1 MTILEQILAGLQQK
15 FAGVDTAILTR
26 IATKKAEGVTDE
38 TKVNSIIEGISF
50 SDVLNSYGDFR
61 AGDASKTAVSNY
73 EKKHN
78 LKDGKSIENPNP
90 NPNPNPKLEDKTDDM
105 AAIIANAVSAAV
117 KPLSDKLTNVNEYF
131 FSNDKTRIAMSG
143 DGRHIYCSCYMAN
156 VGLLRSTDFLE
167 TAEPFKPDNC
177 YSVYSIA
184 CNGRGNLVAIV
195 CKNINNKYDLMLS
208 GDYGKTWWVSNGLK
222 DSTVPLMGVEMSHSG
237 RYIVAYASSP
247 NYTVHELY
255 VSSDYGETFSS
266 EIFRGPITKIA
277 ISGDGKYML
286 CCCNRESSSKLYY
299 AYYSGDYGKT
309 WTKITD
315 SSFSARTLAISYDGK
330 YMVIEGGY
338 SYSGARISAD
348 YGKTWALKHSVIGNS
363 FALGLSSDGK
373 YAIAQESSSPYRMF
387 KSSDYLGSFT
397 EINTAPLTSGIR
409 ANYRFI
415 IMNKNR
421 L

>member
-1 MTILEQILAGLQQK
+1 MSVLKRRSNNIKDGQY
-15 FAGVDTAILTR
+15 V
-26 IATKKAEGVTDE
+26 IA
-38 TKVNSIIEGISF
+38 F
-50 SDVLNSYGDFR
+50 SDSR
-61 AGDASKTAVSNY
+61 ALIDISKDCGMTWTR
-73 EKKHN
+73 KQ
-78 LKDGKSIENPNP
+78 P
-90 NPNPNPKLEDKTDDM
+90 
-105 AAIIANAVSAAV
+105 
-117 KPLSDKLTNVNEYF
+117 SDLTNVNEYF

-195 CKNINNKYDLMLS
+195 CKNNNNKYDLMLS

-222 DSTVPLMGVEMSHSG
+222 DSTVHLMGVEMSHSG

-315 SSFSARTLAISYDGK
+315 SK
-330 YMVIEGGY
+330 
-338 SYSGARISAD
+338 
-348 YGKTWALKHSVIGNS
+348 IG
-363 FALGLSSDGK
+363 
-373 YAIAQESSSPYRMF
+373 
-387 KSSDYLGSFT
+387 
-397 EINTAPLTSGIR
+397 R
-409 ANYRFI
+409 ASCRE
-415 IMNKNR
+415 R
-421 L
+421 V

>member
-1 MTILEQILAGLQQK
+1 M
-15 FAGVDTAILTR
+15 
-26 IATKKAEGVTDE
+26 
-38 TKVNSIIEGISF
+38 S
-50 SDVLNSYGDFR
+50 VLKR
-61 AGDASKTAVSNY
+61 RSN
-73 EKKHN
+73 N
-78 LKDGKSIENPNP
+78 IKDGQYV
-90 NPNPNPKLEDKTDDM
+90 
-105 AAIIANAVSAAV
+105 IAFSSSRALIDIS
-117 KPLSDKLTNVNEYF
+117 KDCGMTWTRKQPSDLTNVNEYF

-177 YSVYSIA
+177 YSVNSIA
-184 CNGRGNLVAIV
+184 CNDRGNLVAIV
-195 CKNINNKYDLMLS
+195 CKNNNNKYDLML
-208 GDYGKTWWVSNGLK
+208 
-222 DSTVPLMGVEMSHSG
+222 
-237 RYIVAYASSP
+237 
-247 NYTVHELY
+247 
-255 VSSDYGETFSS
+255 
-266 EIFRGPITKIA
+266 
-277 ISGDGKYML
+277 
-286 CCCNRESSSKLYY
+286 
-299 AYYSGDYGKT
+299 SGDYGKT

>member
-1 MTILEQILAGLQQK
+1 MSVLKRRSNNIKDGQY
-15 FAGVDTAILTR
+15 V
-26 IATKKAEGVTDE
+26 IA
-38 TKVNSIIEGISF
+38 F
-50 SDVLNSYGDFR
+50 SDSR
-61 AGDASKTAVSNY
+61 ALIDISK
-73 EKKHN
+73 
-78 LKDGKSIENPNP
+78 DCG
-90 NPNPNPKLEDKTDDM
+90 M
-105 AAIIANAVSAAV
+105 AWTRRQ
-117 KPLSDKLTNVNEYF
+117 PSDLPNVNEYF
-131 FSNDKTRIAMSG
+131 FSNDRTRIAMSG

-195 CKNINNKYDLMLS
+195 CQNSNNKYDLMLS
-208 GDYGKTWWVSNGLK
+208 GDYGKTWRVSNGLK
-222 DSTVPLMGVEMSHSG
+222 DNTVPLMGVEMSHSG
-237 RYIVAYASSP
+237 RYVVTYASNSP
-247 NYTVHELY
+247 SYTTHELFI
-255 VSSDYGETFSS
+255 SSDYGETFSS
-266 EIFRGPITKIA
+266 ETFRGPIKKIA

-286 CCCNRESSSKLYY
+286 CCCSRESSSNSHYT
-299 AYYSGDYGKT
+299 YYSGDYGKT

-315 SSFSARTLAISYDGK
+315 SSFSARTLAVSYDGK

-363 FALGLSSDGK
+363 FALELSSDGK

-397 EINTAPLTSGIR
+397 EINTAPLTSLGIR

>member
-1 MTILEQILAGLQQK
+1 MSVLKRRSNNIKDGQY
-15 FAGVDTAILTR
+15 V
-26 IATKKAEGVTDE
+26 IA
-38 TKVNSIIEGISF
+38 F
-50 SDVLNSYGDFR
+50 SDSR
-61 AGDASKTAVSNY
+61 ALIDISKDCGMTWTR
-73 EKKHN
+73 KQ
-78 LKDGKSIENPNP
+78 P
-90 NPNPNPKLEDKTDDM
+90 
-105 AAIIANAVSAAV
+105 
-117 KPLSDKLTNVNEYF
+117 SDLTNVNEYF

-195 CKNINNKYDLMLS
+195 CKNNNNKYDLMLS

-330 YMVIEGGY
+330 YMVIEGVLLFRCTY
-338 SYSGARISAD
+338 IRRLR
-348 YGKTWALKHSVIGNS
+348 KN
-363 FALGLSSDGK
+363 LGIEAFR
-373 YAIAQESSSPYRMF
+373 YWQ
-387 KSSDYLGSFT
+387 
-397 EINTAPLTSGIR
+397 
-409 ANYRFI
+409 
-415 IMNKNR
+415 
-421 L
+421 

>member
-1 MTILEQILAGLQQK
+1 MSVLKRRSNNIKDGQY
-15 FAGVDTAILTR
+15 V
-26 IATKKAEGVTDE
+26 IA
-38 TKVNSIIEGISF
+38 F
-50 SDVLNSYGDFR
+50 SDSR
-61 AGDASKTAVSNY
+61 ALIDISKDCGMTWTRRQPSN
-73 EKKHN
+73 
-78 LKDGKSIENPNP
+78 LP
-90 NPNPNPKLEDKTDDM
+90 
-105 AAIIANAVSAAV
+105 
-117 KPLSDKLTNVNEYF
+117 NVNEYF
-131 FSNDKTRIAMSG
+131 FSNDRTRIAMSG

-195 CKNINNKYDLMLS
+195 CRNSNNKYDLMLS
-208 GDYGKTWWVSNGLK
+208 GDYGKTWRVSNGLK
-222 DSTVPLMGVEMSHSG
+222 DNTVPLMGVEMSHSG
-237 RYIVAYASSP
+237 RYVVVYASNSP
-247 NYTVHELY
+247 YYTTHELFI
-255 VSSDYGETFSS
+255 SSDYGETFSS

-330 YMVIEGGY
+330 YMIIEGGY

-397 EINTAPLTSGIR
+397 EINTAPLTSLGIR
-409 ANYRFI
+409 ANNRFI

>member
-1 MTILEQILAGLQQK
+1 MSVLKRRSNNIKDGQY
-15 FAGVDTAILTR
+15 V
-26 IATKKAEGVTDE
+26 IA
-38 TKVNSIIEGISF
+38 F
-50 SDVLNSYGDFR
+50 SDSR
-61 AGDASKTAVSNY
+61 ALIDISKDCGMTWTRRQ
-73 EKKHN
+73 
-78 LKDGKSIENPNP
+78 P
-90 NPNPNPKLEDKTDDM
+90 
-105 AAIIANAVSAAV
+105 
-117 KPLSDKLTNVNEYF
+117 SDLPNVNEYF
-131 FSNDKTRIAMSG
+131 FSNDRTRIAMSG

-184 CNGRGNLVAIV
+184 CNGRGNLVAVV
-195 CKNINNKYDLMLS
+195 CQNSNNKYDLMLS
-208 GDYGKTWWVSNGLK
+208 GDYGKTWRVSNGLK
-222 DSTVPLMGVEMSHSG
+222 DNTVPLMGVEMSHSG
-237 RYIVAYASSP
+237 RYVVAYASNSP
-247 NYTVHELY
+247 YYTTHELFI
-255 VSSDYGETFSS
+255 SSDYGETFSS

-373 YAIAQESSSPYRMF
+373 YAIRVGLANSITIEQAAGKETTVLWYDTVKYVIPIPLALQMLAALELYALECYNATQEHLAAVMGLATKEEVGAY
-387 KSSDYLGSFT
+387 DY
-397 EINTAPLTSGIR
+397 TSGYPEKLVF
-409 ANYRFI
+409 N
-415 IMNKNR
+415 